1 MRRHRT
7 GAYSQ
12 HYRTERNSSNPD
24 TLPYAPVRVGRRLRK
39 GITRSPR
46 ARTAPGLP
54 VTEAQAEVLALLTHE
69 LQSPKAIADAIGRTS
84 NGVTASLY
92 GLQERGL
99 AEHVYRKG
107 WKLRTDA

>member
-12 HYRTERNSSNPD
+12 HHRSERNSSNPD
-24 TLPYAPVRVGRRLRK
+24 TLPYAPLRAVSRRK

-46 ARTAPGLP
+46 ARTAPTLP
-54 VTEAQAEVLALLTHE
+54 VTAAQAEVLVLLTPE
-69 LQSPKAIADAIGRTS
+69 LQSPKAIADVLGRTS

>member
-1 MRRHRT
+1 MKRHRT

-12 HYRTERNSSNPD
+12 HHRTERNSSNPD
-24 TLPYAPVRVGRRLRK
+24 TLPYAPLRAVTRRK
-39 GITRSPR
+39 GITRNPR

-54 VTEAQAEVLALLTHE
+54 VTEAQAEVLALLTSE
-69 LQSPKAIADAIGRTS
+69 LQSPKAIGAQLGRTA

-99 AEHVYRKG
+99 AERVYGKG
-107 WKLRTDA
+107 WRLT

>member
-1 MRRHRT
+1 M
-7 GAYSQ
+7 
-12 HYRTERNSSNPD
+12 
-24 TLPYAPVRVGRRLRK
+24 
-39 GITRSPR
+39 
-46 ARTAPGLP
+46 
-54 VTEAQAEVLALLTHE
+54 LALLTNE